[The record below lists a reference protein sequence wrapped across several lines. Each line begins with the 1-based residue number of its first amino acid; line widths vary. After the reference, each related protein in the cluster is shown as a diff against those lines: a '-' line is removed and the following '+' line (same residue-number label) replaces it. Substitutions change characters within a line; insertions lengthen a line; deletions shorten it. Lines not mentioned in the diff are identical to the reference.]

1 MTKRISA
8 AQAKA
13 HLSELMAQVAYGGE
27 HYVIERRGK
36 PLAAL
41 VSVDDLERLEQGR
54 ATSAPSGRTWPSR
67 LPSCP
72 RARSCPPSPAVLGG
86 VEHAAAPVDDVLLRL
101 PVALRLSDRPRM
113 VRFRSHGYA

>member
-1 MTKRISA
+1 MHKRISA

-13 HLSELMAQVAYGGE
+13 HLSDLMAQVAYGGE

-54 ATSAPSGRTWPSR
+54 ATSARPQGALAIVGAWR
-67 LPSCP
+67 
-72 RARSCPPSPAVLGG
+72 
-86 VEHAAAPVDDVLLRL
+86 EVDDQDLDALVADIYSERTRDTGR
-101 PVALRLSDRPRM
+101 PVSLEA
-113 VRFRSHGYA
+113 

>member
-13 HLSELMAQVAYGGE
+13 QLSALVGRVAYRGE

-41 VSVDDLERLEQGR
+41 VSVDDLERLEQGC
-54 ATSAPSGRTWPSR
+54 ATSARPQGALAIVDACREVDDQDLDALVADIHSERARDSGR
-67 LPSCP
+67 
-72 RARSCPPSPAVLGG
+72 
-86 VEHAAAPVDDVLLRL
+86 PVSLD
-101 PVALRLSDRPRM
+101 A
-113 VRFRSHGYA
+113 

>member
-13 HLSELMAQVAYGGE
+13 HLSDLMAQVAYGGE

-41 VSVDDLERLEQGR
+41 VSVDDLERLEQEG
-54 ATSAPSGRTWPSR
+54 ATSARPQGALAIVGAWR
-67 LPSCP
+67 
-72 RARSCPPSPAVLGG
+72 
-86 VEHAAAPVDDVLLRL
+86 EVDDQDLDGLIADIYSQRSRDTGR
-101 PVALRLSDRPRM
+101 PVSLEA
-113 VRFRSHGYA
+113 

>member
-13 HLSELMAQVAYGGE
+13 RFSALVAEVAYGGE

-41 VSVDDLERLEQGR
+41 VTLDDLQRLEQLGPPSRPRGALALVGAWREVEEQDLEALIADIYAQRARDTGR
-54 ATSAPSGRTWPSR
+54 AVSLEA
-67 LPSCP
+67 
-72 RARSCPPSPAVLGG
+72 
-86 VEHAAAPVDDVLLRL
+86 
-101 PVALRLSDRPRM
+101 
-113 VRFRSHGYA
+113 

>member
-13 HLSELMAQVAYGGE
+13 HLSDLMARVAYGGE

-41 VSVDDLERLEQGR
+41 VSVGDLERLEQGR
-54 ATSAPSGRTWPSR
+54 ATSERPQGALAIVGAWR
-67 LPSCP
+67 
-72 RARSCPPSPAVLGG
+72 
-86 VEHAAAPVDDVLLRL
+86 EVDDLDLDAMIADIYSERVRETGR
-101 PVALRLSDRPRM
+101 PVSLEA
-113 VRFRSHGYA
+113 

>member
-13 HLSELMAQVAYGGE
+13 HLSDLMAQVAYGGE

-41 VSVDDLERLEQGR
+41 VSVDDLERLQQGR
-54 ATSAPSGRTWPSR
+54 ATSARPQGALAIVGAWREVDDPDLDALIADIYSQ
-67 LPSCP
+67 
-72 RARSCPPSPAVLGG
+72 RARDMGR
-86 VEHAAAPVDDVLLRL
+86 PVSLE
-101 PVALRLSDRPRM
+101 A
-113 VRFRSHGYA
+113 

>member
-13 HLSELMAQVAYGGE
+13 QFSALVALVAYGGE

-54 ATSAPSGRTWPSR
+54 ATSARPQGALAIVGAWR
-67 LPSCP
+67 
-72 RARSCPPSPAVLGG
+72 
-86 VEHAAAPVDDVLLRL
+86 EVDDHDLDSL
-101 PVALRLSDRPRM
+101 VADIYSECARDTGRPA
-113 VRFRSHGYA
+113 SLDA

>member
-13 HLSELMAQVAYGGE
+13 HLSDLMAQVAYGGE

-36 PLAAL
+36 PLVAL

-54 ATSAPSGRTWPSR
+54 ATSARPQGA
-67 LPSCP
+67 L
-72 RARSCPPSPAVLGG
+72 AAVLALALALAALAACGG
-86 VEHAAAPVDDVLLRL
+86 SS
-101 PVALRLSDRPRM
+101 SDGTTTPGPTGAR
-113 VRFRSHGYA
+113 